1 MAHKNVKKEP
11 GKAMRDSVSKEM
23 AKPRMARS
31 AKLAEL
37 DLNTSRIDA
46 KLKKGARV
54 EVTVKAKGVKPVD

>member
-54 EVTVKAKGVKPVD
+54 KVTVKAKSVKPVD